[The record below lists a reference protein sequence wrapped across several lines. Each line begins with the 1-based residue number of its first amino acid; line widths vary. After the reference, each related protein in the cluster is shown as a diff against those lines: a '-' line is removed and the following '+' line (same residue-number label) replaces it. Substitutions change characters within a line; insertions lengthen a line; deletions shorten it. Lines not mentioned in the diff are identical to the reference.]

1 MKVEEFV
8 GKWVTGWAMPD
19 EEASEVPALVVGYN
33 LHGYASP
40 RLIVENLYG
49 WGWTGLGGSD
59 VFLIERDAYSYA
71 IPSLCT
77 IVETPEDEPD
87 YDTNGN
93 LLTVTVELPGKTIMS
108 EIIELEA
115 SGYRVNPVDNGF
127 MISTPSGAHY
137 WTDTITMVK
146 P

>member
-1 MKVEEFV
+1 MKAEEFV
-8 GKWVTGWAMPD
+8 GKWVTGWAVSD
-19 EEASEVPALVVGYN
+19 KEASEVPALVVGYN
-33 LHGYASP
+33 LHGYESP
-40 RLIVENLYG
+40 RLIVENPQG

-59 VFLIERDAYSYA
+59 VCLIEGDTYTYA
-71 IPSLCT
+71 VPSRCT
-77 IVETPEDEPD
+77 IVETPEGEPD

-93 LLTVTVELPGKTIMS
+93 LLTVTVEPPGKTIMS

-115 SGYRVNPVDNGF
+115 SGYRVSPVDNGF

-137 WTDTITMVK
+137 WTDTITEVK

>member
-1 MKVEEFV
+1 MKAEEFV
-8 GKWVTGWAMPD
+8 GKWVTGWAVTD
-19 EEASEVPALVVGYN
+19 KEASETPALVVGYN
-33 LHGYASP
+33 LQGYASP
-40 RLIVENLYG
+40 LLIVENLHG

-59 VFLIERDAYSYA
+59 VCLIECDAYSYA
-71 IPSLCT
+71 IPSQCT
-77 IVETPEDEPD
+77 IVETPEGELD
-87 YDTNGN
+87 YDTDGS

-137 WTDTITMVK
+137 RTDTITEVK

>member
-1 MKVEEFV
+1 MKAEEFV

-19 EEASEVPALVVGYN
+19 EEASKVPALVVGYN
-33 LHGYASP
+33 LQGYAGP
-40 RLIVENLYG
+40 RLIVENLQG
-49 WGWTGLGGSD
+49 WSWTGPGGSD

-71 IPSLCT
+71 IPELCT

-93 LLTVTVELPGKTIMS
+93 LLTVAVELPGKAIMS
-108 EIIELEA
+108 EIKELEA
-115 SGYRVNPVDNGF
+115 SGYRVSPVDGEF

-137 WTDTITMVK
+137 WTDTITEVK